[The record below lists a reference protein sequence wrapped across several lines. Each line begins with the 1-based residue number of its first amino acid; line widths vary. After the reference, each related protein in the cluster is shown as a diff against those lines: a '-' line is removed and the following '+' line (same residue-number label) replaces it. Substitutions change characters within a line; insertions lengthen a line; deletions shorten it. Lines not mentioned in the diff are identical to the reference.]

1 MATIEIEA
9 KNIGGIEKMNANL
22 EIGKVNL
29 VKGSASSGKSSL
41 MRGIH
46 LGIVGR
52 LPPQKKYEDEAE
64 TLHLDD
70 RTSDQALLRR
80 GTTEGS
86 VSIKTPS
93 TSYAATIPSSGMI
106 KGTNSNSIALFTT
119 MLSALP
125 PTRLH
130 QAVFNPK
137 PDYPNDFKWVVDDLS
152 EAGDYAKWHRVLN
165 AVNQE
170 VTGIRSKF
178 VNWKE
183 SLAGADKRRAEI
195 TKEDNDIVDRMNER
209 AGANSIDAEA
219 TKKKIAASRSTENTA
234 GTEFREADGK
244 YREKAAENDKLQRT
258 IDAAKIKMKIAQR
271 VLDEAEDLLEMDLA
285 EPSTEKLDADILNAK
300 DKMDKADGEKGSPNL
315 QEAVKIFFNE
325 HEKITVASK
334 TFSVIFGK
342 VVEELGDGSKYQ
354 LANAEWE
361 KAKTNRDRVV
371 KSFLDKKRKFG
382 MAGQQAAAA
391 RADIKS
397 AKLVKTN
404 AEDQMTTTPATL
416 LMMKERRTLYE
427 STYLAAKKELQRL
440 TATQSTGD
448 PQDDADRNSRA
459 ALQAELSSLDNA
471 TTFSVRFTSL
481 NMLPNQ
487 TMELPVDAAE
497 KLLGTGS
504 EGTADIE
511 LIKSNLTKGEGEIR
525 SILIAEIDR
534 NLLHHLNATS
544 IWAAEEA
551 DRQRQETRRVFNE
564 VGTTMFNRLKV
575 SQITGVSLNVDYEL
589 EINWANQAKATGL
602 TGAGGERTIIATA
615 LLMAMRKA
623 YTPGIPILMFDGVL
637 ENLDNRPREELLTF
651 LGEYS
656 KNEGIAIMASVF
668 DSSIAVA
675 KVI

>member
-1 MATIEIEA
+1 MAIIDIEA
-9 KNIGGIEKMNANL
+9 KNIGGIVKMNANL
-22 EIGKVNL
+22 TIGKVNL

-52 LPPQKKYEDEAE
+52 LPMEEKYANEAE

-80 GTTEGS
+80 GASEGS

-93 TSYAATIPSSGMI
+93 SSHSATIPSNGMI
-106 KGTNSNSIALFTT
+106 KGTNSNSRALFTT

-125 PTRLH
+125 PTRIH
-130 QAVFNPK
+130 QAVFNPS
-137 PDYPNDFKWVVDDLS
+137 PDAPNDFKWVVDDLS
-152 EAGDYAKWHRVLN
+152 EAGNYHTWHRVLN

-170 VTGIRSKF
+170 VSGIRSKF
-178 VNWKE
+178 VNWKK
-183 SLAGADKRRAEI
+183 SLAGADERRTEI
-195 TKEDNDIVDRMNER
+195 MNELSAISTKMTKR
-209 AGANSIDAEA
+209 AGSKGADAEA
-219 TKKKIAASRSTENTA
+219 NAKKIAAAATKATIDE
-234 GTEFREADGK
+234 TEFRRLDGK
-244 YREKAAENDKLQRT
+244 YREAQSLNEHQQRR
-258 IDAAKIKMKIAQR
+258 ISAAKLKMKIAKR
-271 VLDEAEDLLEMDLA
+271 VLDEAEDLLDMDLV
-285 EPSTEKLDADILNAK
+285 EPETAKLDSAISSAQRKVED
-300 DKMDKADGEKGSPNL
+300 ADGDSNPT
-315 QEAVKIFFNE
+315 VK
-325 HEKITVASK
+325 KIIDAYLKVKDSTPASLAK
-334 TFSVIFGK
+334 II
-342 VVEELGDGSKYQ
+342 EIAQDELGDDSK
-354 LANAEWE
+354 LATALAELRT
-361 KAKTNRDRVV
+361 AKSNRDIVV
-371 KSFLDKKRKFG
+371 KQYLDKKRKLG
-382 MAGQQAAAA
+382 MAEQQAAAA
-391 RADIKS
+391 KADIES
-397 AKLVKTN
+397 AKAVIN
-404 AEDQMTTTPATL
+404 EAEKSMTTDSSS
-416 LMMKERRTLYE
+416 LMKMGELRKRYE
-427 STYLAAKKELQRL
+427 DTYLAAKKELQL
-440 TATQSTGD
+440 LQSNQSTDD
-448 PQDDADRNSRA
+448 PQDVADQKSQR
-459 ALQAELSSLDNA
+459 ALQDELSSLDNS
-471 TTFSVRFTSL
+471 TTFGIRFTSL

-487 TMELPVDAAE
+487 TMELPADAAE
-497 KLLGTGS
+497 KLLGTGG
-504 EGTADIE
+504 EGSADIE

-656 KNEGIAIMASVF
+656 KDEGIAIVVSVF

>member
-1 MATIEIEA
+1 MAIIDIEA

-22 EIGKVNL
+22 TIGKVNL

-52 LPPQKKYEDEAE
+52 LPMEEKYANEAE

-80 GTTEGS
+80 GASEGS

-93 TSYAATIPSSGMI
+93 SSHSATIPSNGMI
-106 KGTNSNSIALFTT
+106 KGTNSNSRALFTT

-125 PTRLH
+125 PTRIH
-130 QAVFNPK
+130 QAVFNPS
-137 PDYPNDFKWVVDDLS
+137 PDAPNDFKWVVDDLS
-152 EAGDYAKWHRVLN
+152 EAGNYHTWHRVLN

-170 VTGIRSKF
+170 VSGIRSKF
-178 VNWKE
+178 VNWKK
-183 SLAGADKRRAEI
+183 SLAGADERRTEI
-195 TKEDNDIVDRMNER
+195 MNELSAISTKMTKR
-209 AGANSIDAEA
+209 AGSKGADAEA
-219 TKKKIAASRSTENTA
+219 NAKKIAAAATKATIDE
-234 GTEFREADGK
+234 TEFRRLDGK
-244 YREKAAENDKLQRT
+244 YREAQSLNEHQQRR
-258 IDAAKIKMKIAQR
+258 ISAAKLKMKIAKR
-271 VLDEAEDLLEMDLA
+271 VLDEAEDLLDMDLV
-285 EPSTEKLDADILNAK
+285 EPETAKLDSAISSAQRKVED
-300 DKMDKADGEKGSPNL
+300 ADGDSNPT
-315 QEAVKIFFNE
+315 VK
-325 HEKITVASK
+325 KIIDAYLKVKDSTPASLAK
-334 TFSVIFGK
+334 II
-342 VVEELGDGSKYQ
+342 EIAQDELGDDSK
-354 LANAEWE
+354 LATALAELRT
-361 KAKTNRDRVV
+361 AKSNRDIVV
-371 KSFLDKKRKFG
+371 KQYLDKKRKLG
-382 MAGQQAAAA
+382 MAEQQAAAA
-391 RADIKS
+391 KADIES
-397 AKLVKTN
+397 AKAVIN
-404 AEDQMTTTPATL
+404 EAEKSMTTDSSS
-416 LMMKERRTLYE
+416 LMKMGELRKRYE
-427 STYLAAKKELQRL
+427 DTYLAAKKELQL
-440 TATQSTGD
+440 LQSNQSTDD
-448 PQDDADRNSRA
+448 PQDVADQKSQRT
-459 ALQAELSSLDNA
+459 LQDELSSLDNS
-471 TTFSVRFTSL
+471 TTFGIRFTSL

-487 TMELPVDAAE
+487 TMELPADAAE
-497 KLLGTGS
+497 KLLGTGG
-504 EGTADIE
+504 EGSADIE

-656 KNEGIAIMASVF
+656 KNEGIAIVVSVF

>member
-1 MATIEIEA
+1 MAIIDIEA

-22 EIGKVNL
+22 TIGKVNL

-52 LPPQKKYEDEAE
+52 LPMEEKYANEAE

-80 GTTEGS
+80 GASEGS

-93 TSYAATIPSSGMI
+93 SSHSATIPSNGMI
-106 KGTNSNSIALFTT
+106 KGTNSNSRALFTT

-125 PTRLH
+125 PTRIH
-130 QAVFNPK
+130 QAVFNPS
-137 PDYPNDFKWVVDDLS
+137 PDAPNDFKWVVDDLS
-152 EAGDYAKWHRVLN
+152 EAGNYHTWHRVLN

-170 VTGIRSKF
+170 VSGIRSKF
-178 VNWKE
+178 VNWKK
-183 SLAGADKRRAEI
+183 SLAGADERRTEI
-195 TKEDNDIVDRMNER
+195 MNELSAISTKMTKR
-209 AGANSIDAEA
+209 AGSKGADAEA
-219 TKKKIAASRSTENTA
+219 NAKKIAAAATKATIDE
-234 GTEFREADGK
+234 TEFRRLDGK
-244 YREKAAENDKLQRT
+244 YREAQSLNEHQQRR
-258 IDAAKIKMKIAQR
+258 ISAAKLKMKIAKR
-271 VLDEAEDLLEMDLA
+271 VLDEAEDLLDMDLV
-285 EPSTEKLDADILNAK
+285 EPETAKLDSAISSAQRKVED
-300 DKMDKADGEKGSPNL
+300 ADGDSNPT
-315 QEAVKIFFNE
+315 VK
-325 HEKITVASK
+325 KIIDAYLKVKDSTPASLAK
-334 TFSVIFGK
+334 II
-342 VVEELGDGSKYQ
+342 EIAQDELGDDSK
-354 LANAEWE
+354 LATALAELRT
-361 KAKTNRDRVV
+361 AKSNRDIVV
-371 KSFLDKKRKFG
+371 KQYLDKKRKLG
-382 MAGQQAAAA
+382 MAEQQAAAA
-391 RADIKS
+391 KADIES
-397 AKLVKTN
+397 AKAVIN
-404 AEDQMTTTPATL
+404 EAEKSMTTDSSS
-416 LMMKERRTLYE
+416 LMKMGELRKRYE
-427 STYLAAKKELQRL
+427 DTYLAAKKELQQL
-440 TATQSTGD
+440 QSNQSTDD
-448 PQDDADRNSRA
+448 PQDVADQKSQR
-459 ALQAELSSLDNA
+459 ALQDELSSLDNS
-471 TTFSVRFTSL
+471 TTFGIRFTSL

-487 TMELPVDAAE
+487 TMELPADAAE
-497 KLLGTGS
+497 KLLGTGG
-504 EGTADIE
+504 EGSADIE

-656 KNEGIAIMASVF
+656 KDEGIAIVVSVF